1 MALKKKV
8 NRSKKE
14 DDCTLMFLQVVALLQ
29 ELKGRSTH
37 KNSNNDSKDTPSQNK
52 FSKVGKNN
60 SSTLMMNSPWP
71 MSGTSNTIRN
81 MIWDELFGVDCH
93 AILLTEFGK
102 DCQHKVQGMMHM
114 TETDV

>member
-1 MALKKKV
+1 MALKKKL

-14 DDCTLMFLQVVALLQ
+14 DDC
-29 ELKGRSTH
+29 
-37 KNSNNDSKDTPSQNK
+37 NYDSKDTPSQNK

-81 MIWDELFGVDCH
+81 MIWDELFGADCH

-102 DCQHKVQGMMHM
+102 DCRHKVQGMTHM
-114 TETDV
+114 TETNV